1 MRNIIS
7 TVCLTFA
14 VILGSMGVGY
24 AHDGTYKITLDNWIK
39 ETPNIKDIGENTVTV
54 KCNKRNNY
62 NEIILLDS
70 GLYPLIE
77 FNQHIKNKTNS
88 DSYLAPYS
96 ITVWR
101 WLNSFGIKTLNL
113 WGGAPW
119 KLDFML

>member
-7 TVCLTFA
+7 TVCLTFS
-14 VILGSMGVGY
+14 VILGSIGVGY

-77 FNQHIKNKTNS
+77 FNQHIKNRFLTRMYARS
-88 DSYLAPYS
+88 EVEAGCPDSGRDYGCS
-96 ITVWR
+96 SWR
-101 WLNSFGIKTLNL
+101 CGIRT
-113 WGGAPW
+113 PCE
-119 KLDFML
+119 